1 MYTRDNV
8 HLSVDD
14 NRWKLRNTIL
24 LPDKQY
30 FWAPLGN
37 FYSPSKVPKW
47 YVQFDNIDKRA
58 NKKFFVKTKQDYEKQ
73 IIRVRKTSKLN
84 PILSDTN
91 QKTSDKCILL

>member
-58 NKKFFVKTKQDYEKQ
+58 NKKFFVKTKQDYEKD
-73 IIRVRKTSKLN
+73 RV
-84 PILSDTN
+84 
-91 QKTSDKCILL
+91 